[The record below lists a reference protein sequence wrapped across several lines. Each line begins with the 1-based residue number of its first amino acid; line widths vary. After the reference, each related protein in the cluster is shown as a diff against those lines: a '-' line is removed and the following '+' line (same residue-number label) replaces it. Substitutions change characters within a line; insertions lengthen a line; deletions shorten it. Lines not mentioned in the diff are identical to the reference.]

1 MTTTYQIITPSA
13 AMMAQPDALSGRETD
28 ALYGEAVTLIKQQD
42 DWVEVVLETDG
53 YQAWVETSSLGQL
66 PPATHHIIAPRALL
80 TVTPDIKSPAVGYL
94 PLGALISAEDGH
106 NDQDT
111 LAVTG
116 QDGIKGYIP
125 QHHALPLGEYC
136 PDYVTV
142 AEGMI
147 GTPYRWGGRD
157 SIGFDCSALVQLSLA
172 AAGQK
177 VMRNSGDQ
185 EKTIGHSLDHID
197 DLRRGDLVFWK
208 GHVGIM
214 ADGHTLLHANMHHA
228 MTAVEDLRSAL
239 PRLETAAGPIT
250 RLARI

>member
-1 MTTTYQIITPSA
+1 MIEYQIITPSA

-28 ALYGEAVTLIKQQD
+28 ALYGETVSVIKQQG

-53 YQAWVETSSLGQL
+53 YQAWVESTCLGQL
-66 PPATHHIIAPRALL
+66 PPATHHVINPRALL
-80 TVTPDIKSPAVGYL
+80 TATPDIKSPAMGYL
-94 PLGALISAEDGH
+94 PLEALISAEADH
-106 NDQDT
+106 EDQNT

-116 QDGIKGYIP
+116 QNGIKGYIP
-125 QHHALPLGEYC
+125 QHHALPLGQYC
-136 PDYVTV
+136 ADYVTV

-185 EKTIGHSLDHID
+185 EKTIGNTLDHVD
-197 DLRRGDLVFWK
+197 DLKRGDLVFWK

-214 ADGHTLLHANMHHA
+214 TDSQHLLHANMHHA

-239 PRLETAAGPIT
+239 PRLEKAAGPIT

>member
-1 MTTTYQIITPSA
+1 MTEYQIITPSA
-13 AMMAQPDALSGRETD
+13 AMMALPDALSGRETD
-28 ALYGEAVTLIKQQD
+28 ALYGEAVTLIKRQG
-42 DWVEVVLETDG
+42 DWAEVVLETDG
-53 YQAWVETSSLGQL
+53 YQAWVETISLGQL

-80 TVTPDIKSPAVGYL
+80 TVTPDIKSPALGYL
-94 PLGALISAEDGH
+94 PLGALICAEADH
-106 NDQDT
+106 EDQNT
-111 LAVTG
+111 LAVIG
-116 QDGIKGYIP
+116 ADGIKGYIP
-125 QHHALPLGEYC
+125 QHHALPLGQYC
-136 PDYVTV
+136 TDYVSV
-142 AEGMI
+142 AETMI

-185 EKTIGHSLDHID
+185 EKTIGTTLDHID

-214 ADGHTLLHANMHHA
+214 ADGQRLLHANMHHA
-228 MTAVEDLRSAL
+228 MTAIEDLRSAL
-239 PRLETAAGPIT
+239 PRLEKAAGPIT

>member
-1 MTTTYQIITPSA
+1 MTEYQIITPSA

-28 ALYGEAVTLIKQQD
+28 ALYGESVTLIKRQG
-42 DWVEVVLETDG
+42 DWAEVVLETDG
-53 YQAWVETSSLGQL
+53 YQAWVETNCLGQL
-66 PPATHHIIAPRALL
+66 PPATHHIISPRALL
-80 TVTPDIKSPAVGYL
+80 TATPDIKSPAMGYL
-94 PLGALISAEDGH
+94 PLGALISADADHEDQ
-106 NDQDT
+106 NT

-116 QDGIKGYIP
+116 QNGIKGYIP
-125 QHHALPLGEYC
+125 HHHALPLGQYC
-136 PDYVTV
+136 TDYVSV

-185 EKTIGHSLDHID
+185 EKTIGNTLDHID
-197 DLRRGDLVFWK
+197 DLMRGDLVFWK

-214 ADGHTLLHANMHHA
+214 ADGQRLLHANMHHA
-228 MTAVEDLRSAL
+228 MTAIEDLRSAL
-239 PRLETAAGPIT
+239 PRLEKAAGPIT